1 MIIVYTPEGGEPEQY
16 DVRTLKVSEA
26 SIVSR
31 TIDQTWG
38 EIKAGMPGEN
48 LDAMRA
54 IVWVL
59 KKRSNPSLRF
69 AEVDPGV
76 DEMVTRF
83 DRQEV
88 VTYVENA
95 LQLRTTDPEVTG
107 EQLAEALAEFP
118 AVAADRDHAERIIA
132 EMTAEAPKDP
142 APEDEPAP
150 GEETTEVPT
159 PTSSFSEASTSV
171 SSLTS

>member
-1 MIIVYTPEGGEPEQY
+1 MIIVYTPAGGGPEQY
-16 DVRTLKVSEA
+16 DARSLKVSEA

-31 TIDQTWG
+31 TIDQKWG
-38 EIKAGMPGEN
+38 EIKAGLPDED

-59 KKRSNPSLRF
+59 KKRTTPSLRF

-88 VTYVENA
+88 LDYIDNA
-95 LQLRTTDPEVTG
+95 LAIRHADPDVTLEQIAAALVDLPQAAIDPE
-107 EQLAEALAEFP
+107 
-118 AVAADRDHAERIIA
+118 HAEQVIA
-132 EMTAEAPKDP
+132 EKTAEAPKDP
-142 APEDEPAP
+142 APESTPA
-150 GEETTEVPT
+150 ETSGDPT
-159 PTSSFSEASTSV
+159 PTSAPSDSTTSG
-171 SSLTS
+171 SSPTS

>member
-16 DVRTLKVSEA
+16 DARALKVSEA

-31 TIDQTWG
+31 TIDQKWG
-38 EIKAGMPGEN
+38 EIKAGLPDED

-59 KKRSNPSLRF
+59 KKRTAPSLRF

-95 LQLRTTDPEVTG
+95 FRIRDTDPDITS
-107 EQLAEALAEFP
+107 EQLAAALADFP
-118 AVAADRDHAERIIA
+118 AAAADRDHAEQVIA

-142 APEDEPAP
+142 APVQPS
-150 GEETTEVPT
+150 EETNEGLPLISSTLDFST
-159 PTSSFSEASTSV
+159 SDSSPTS
-171 SSLTS
+171 

>member
-16 DVRTLKVSEA
+16 DARTLKVSEA

-31 TIDQTWG
+31 TIDQKWG
-38 EIKAGMPGEN
+38 EIKAGLPDED

-69 AEVDPGV
+69 GDVDPGV

-88 VTYVENA
+88 VTYVGNA
-95 LQLRTTDPEVTG
+95 LRIRDTDPGVTS
-107 EQLAEALAEFP
+107 EQLAAALADFP
-118 AVAADRDHAERIIA
+118 AAAADREHAERVIA

-142 APEDEPAP
+142 APADEPLPEATAEDP
-150 GEETTEVPT
+150 I
-159 PTSSFSEASTSV
+159 PTSSTPEFSTSD

>member
-16 DVRTLKVSEA
+16 DARSLKVSEA

-31 TIDQTWG
+31 TIDQKWG
-38 EIKAGMPGEN
+38 EVKAGLPDED

-59 KKRSNPSLRF
+59 KKRTQPALRF

-76 DEMVTRF
+76 DEMVSRF

-95 LQLRTTDPEVTG
+95 CRIRDTDPDITN
-107 EQLAEALAEFP
+107 EQLAEALADFP
-118 AVAADRDHAERIIA
+118 AAAADRDHAERVIA

-142 APEDEPAP
+142 VPADEPLP
-150 GEETTEVPT
+150 VETSADPT
-159 PTSSFSEASTSV
+159 PTLSLSEASTSA
-171 SSLTS
+171 SSPTS

>member
-16 DVRTLKVSEA
+16 DARTLKVSEA

-31 TIDQTWG
+31 TIDQKWG
-38 EIKAGMPGEN
+38 EIKAGLPDED

-69 AEVDPGV
+69 AEIDPGV

-95 LQLRTTDPEVTG
+95 LRIRETDPEVTN
-107 EQLAEALAEFP
+107 EQLAEALADFP
-118 AVAADRDHAERIIA
+118 AAAVDRDHAERIIA

-142 APEDEPAP
+142 APGDEPTP
-150 GEETTEVPT
+150 EETTEAPT
-159 PTSSFSEASTSV
+159 PTLSVSEASTSA
-171 SSLTS
+171 SLPTS

>member
-16 DVRTLKVSEA
+16 DARALKVSEA
-26 SIVSR
+26 SIVQR
-31 TIDQTWG
+31 TIDQKWG
-38 EIKAGMPGEN
+38 EVKQGLAEDD

-59 KKRSNPSLRF
+59 KKRTNPSLRF

-83 DRQEV
+83 DREEATNYVTNV
-88 VTYVENA
+88 VASLTADGDATKEDVA
-95 LQLRTTDPEVTG
+95 RLLQNLPDMCIDAEH
-107 EQLAEALAEFP
+107 AEALLAK
-118 AVAADRDHAERIIA
+118 
-132 EMTAEAPKDP
+132 MTAEGPKAPASEQPKQNS
-142 APEDEPAP
+142 EEPSL
-150 GEETTEVPT
+150 T
-159 PTSSFSEASTSV
+159 PTLESPESSTSG